1 MFVVLDLRHAT
12 AGSGSSAP
20 SDGTRRMAPRYHRWV
35 TMTAGSAGRSGGVS
49 DSTWDGP
56 ADLDSLAAAS
66 SLFRS
71 LGDPSR
77 LAILGHLALGEHKV
91 RELTN
96 HLGLAQSTV
105 SAHLRCLL
113 DCQLVEVRAV
123 GRSSVYSLAVEAE
136 VLAVLGAAEQLL
148 AATGDA
154 VVLCPRYGPDAAR

>member
-1 MFVVLDLRHAT
+1 MKAPLD
-12 AGSGSSAP
+12 
-20 SDGTRRMAPRYHRWV
+20 TR
-35 TMTAGSAGRSGGVS
+35 
-49 DSTWDGP
+49 STPASEPPWT
-56 ADLDSLAAAS
+56 ADLKGLAPAA

-91 RELTN
+91 RELTD

-113 DCQLVEVRAV
+113 DCQLVAVRAV
-123 GRSSVYSLAVEAE
+123 GRSSVYSLAVESE
-136 VLAVLGAAEQLL
+136 VLGVLRAAETLL

-154 VVLCPRYGPDAAR
+154 VLLCPRYGTSTFR